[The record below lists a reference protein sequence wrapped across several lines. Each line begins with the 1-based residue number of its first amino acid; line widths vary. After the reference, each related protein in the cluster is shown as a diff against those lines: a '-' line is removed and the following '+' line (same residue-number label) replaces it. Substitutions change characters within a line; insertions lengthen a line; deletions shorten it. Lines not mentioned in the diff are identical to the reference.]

1 MKANSPIKLIFKNK
15 EKSCIKTFDWMIDG
29 QDNISNCATVPNIGR
44 FQVIHQYQQSA
55 SNKSFEKI

>member
-15 EKSCIKTFDWMIDG
+15 EKSKTFYWMIDG

-44 FQVIHQYQQSA
+44 FQVIHQYQHQ
-55 SNKSFEKI
+55 N